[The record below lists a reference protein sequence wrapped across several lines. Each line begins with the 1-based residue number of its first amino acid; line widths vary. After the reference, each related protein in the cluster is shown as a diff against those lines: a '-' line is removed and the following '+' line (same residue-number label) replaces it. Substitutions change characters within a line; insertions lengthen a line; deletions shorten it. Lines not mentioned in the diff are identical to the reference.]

1 MLSLGYN
8 NINNLCTCSSH
19 HSLSCQLRSN
29 QKAHLPESAAWATR
43 ARAMAACDL
52 SVTKRRRNS
61 NNCSSSDNK
70 MVFPAFCCFSTRYYW
85 YISPAGIM
93 KISWFQRN
101 ETLLYMVIY
110 MCKKKNGRPC
120 SPAPKIPP
128 PKNASYFRNNA
139 FDAGKVGEKAPVALH
154 RAVVTNQFK
163 TRGCLKK
170 PQSSCRQ
177 CVQGV
182 TAVQV
187 LHEGTQRA

>member
-110 MCKKKNGRPC
+110 MCTQKIWSAVLP
-120 SPAPKIPP
+120 SPENPTPKECQLLPQQRLRRGKSRREGSGGSPP
-128 PKNASYFRNNA
+128 RCGHKSIQDQRMPQKASIIMSTMCARCYGGPSIA
-139 FDAGKVGEKAPVALH
+139 
-154 RAVVTNQFK
+154 
-163 TRGCLKK
+163 
-170 PQSSCRQ
+170 
-177 CVQGV
+177 
-182 TAVQV
+182 
-187 LHEGTQRA
+187 